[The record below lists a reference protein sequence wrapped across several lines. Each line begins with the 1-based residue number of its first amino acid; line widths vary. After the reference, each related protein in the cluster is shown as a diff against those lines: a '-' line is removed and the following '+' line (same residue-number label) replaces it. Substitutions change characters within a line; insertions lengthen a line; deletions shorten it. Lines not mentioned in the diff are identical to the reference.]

1 MTASRVFEQKIMNAV
16 PFGIVL
22 YIDFTSPGFFR
33 QMYGLWSG
41 RAVMT
46 LCLLM
51 YAGAAALSKHILNIE
66 V

>member
-1 MTASRVFEQKIMNAV
+1 MTASRVFEQRIMNGV

-22 YIDFTSPGFFR
+22 YIDLTSPGFFR

-46 LCLLM
+46 LCLLT
-51 YAGAAALSKHILNIE
+51 YGAAVLLAKRILDIE